1 MSDLGA
7 HIEQRKTKEES
18 LAHAYAEAEL
28 LCEFRD
34 RARMERM
41 IVETTFQDCPI
52 DRLRAMKEHEE
63 KAKLFDAICEAI
75 LGGEL

>member
-1 MSDLGA
+1 MPNLSA
-7 HIEQRKTKEES
+7 RIEQHKTKEES
-18 LAHAYAEAEL
+18 LARAYAEADL

-41 IVETTFQDCPI
+41 IIENTFQDCPI
-52 DRLRAMKEHEE
+52 DRLRSMREHEE
-63 KAKLFDAICEAI
+63 KAKLFDSICEAI